1 MEEIIEEDYT
11 NEEIFFRVRTLKC
24 TTKMPAELTLFSS
37 VLNFMLDYALPLI
50 IIFVFT
56 CKIEWHSFKNRT
68 MNVIFQRRVQNL
80 RVS

>member
-1 MEEIIEEDYT
+1 MEEILEEDR
-11 NEEIFFRVRTLKC
+11 NEDIFFRVRTFKC
-24 TTKMPAELTLFSS
+24 TSKMPEDLTLFSS
-37 VLNFMLDYALPLI
+37 ALNFMLDYALPLFV
-50 IIFVFT
+50 IFVFT